1 MEKHPLTKLILNQC
15 GSVDLKV
22 LKGKKFNIGEDTS
35 KFKVPGF
42 YFLVDNSTNLVLSRY
57 FIGNQR
63 TNNGFVE
70 KMGRF
75 KAPRSYVDAK
85 IGRLIELFG
94 CTVVYMDYKSVNQ
107 LLKYN
112 DKSILSWLTPN
123 HTSKEQNYSEINRI
137 INDKYTFVLQNY

>member
-1 MEKHPLTKLILNQC
+1 MEKHPLTKLILTQC
-15 GSVDLKV
+15 GSVELKRI
-22 LKGKKFNIGEDTS
+22 KGKDFDIGEDTS

-63 TNNGFVE
+63 TSNGFVE
-70 KMGRF
+70 KLGRF
-75 KAPRSYVDAK
+75 KNPRSCVDSK
-85 IGRLIELFG
+85 IGRKIELFG

-107 LLKYN
+107 LLKYH
-112 DKSILSWLTPN
+112 DKTIFSWLMPN

-137 INDKYTFVLQNY
+137 INDKYTFILQSY